1 MKIHTFLDKCCTI
14 LKGSKSNFGLNPVA
28 ELNMGLQT
36 SRALV
41 HFNTDHLKELVED
54 KTLANKSKI
63 KHILKLTNCSSVNI
77 NDNQKVYAGI
87 TGIEGKTRASSV
99 DVILFIL
106 PKDFDEG
113 KGFDYDDTFWFS
125 GRKQVSF
132 RGCNWFYGETN
143 KPWFDEEN
151 EDPELGYGPG
161 VYNSTYLYNEY
172 KKYLNGEGSDI
183 IIASQHFDYGA
194 ENFVFDITDY
204 VNEVIDGTR
213 QNHGLG
219 IAFSPDYEQYD
230 YESDKVS
237 NPARSFKACEVTG
250 VVPQYYIG
258 FFTNH
263 TNLFFE
269 PYLETDYSEYINDD
283 RQKFYKGKE
292 NKLYLYCNA
301 DGELTN
307 LDEIPTCTI
316 EGVEYPV
323 TQATKGVYYA
333 TVKITDVDE
342 DTILTDVWSNIKL
355 HGEDLD
361 DIEMEFTVLQRK
373 TVLTIGNNIGERK
386 DLVPY
391 LSGINDAETIR
402 IGDIRRIDV
411 DFRIPYTTNQK
422 AIFDS
427 AEYRVFVKDAN
438 REIDVYE
445 YQPLESAFLQNY
457 FIIDSNEM
465 VPGDYFVDIKVKT
478 GLNTKIY
485 REVTRFTIASN
496 INDYFV

>member
-14 LKGSKSNFGLNPVA
+14 VKDSRANLGLNPVA
-28 ELNMGLQT
+28 ELNMGLKT
-36 SRALV
+36 TRALV

-54 KTLANKSKI
+54 KTIADISKT

-77 NDNQKVYAGI
+77 NDNQKVYAGVS
-87 TGIEGKTRASSV
+87 TIEGKTRASSF
-99 DVILFIL
+99 DVIVFIL

-113 KGFDYDDTFWFS
+113 KGFDYEDTFWFS
-125 GRKQVSF
+125 GRKYYSV
-132 RGCNWFYGETN
+132 RGCNWFNGETN
-143 KPWFDEEN
+143 KPWFDPEVEK
-151 EDPELGYGPG
+151 EELGYGPG
-161 VYNSTYLYNEY
+161 VYDPVYLYNEY

-183 IIASQHFDYGA
+183 IIATQHFDYGA
-194 ENFVFDITDY
+194 ENFELDVTDY
-204 VNEVIDGTR
+204 VNDVISKKR
-213 QNHGLG
+213 INHGLG

-230 YESDKVS
+230 YSKDKAY
-237 NPARSFKACEVTG
+237 NAAASFKSCEVTG
-250 VVPQYYIG
+250 IIPQYYVG

-269 PYLETDYSEYINDD
+269 PYLETDYAEYINDD

-307 LDEIPTCTI
+307 LDEIPVCKI
-316 EGVEYPV
+316 EDVEYPV

-342 DTILTDVWSNIKL
+342 DTIMTDVWSNIKL
-355 HGEDLD
+355 NGEELD
-361 DIEMEFTVLQRK
+361 DVEMEFTVLARK
-373 TVLTIGNNIGERK
+373 TILTIGNGIGERH

-391 LSGINDAETIR
+391 LSGINDAEKIR

-411 DFRIPYTTNQK
+411 DFRIPYTTNQR
-422 AIFDS
+422 AIFDK
-427 AEYRVFVKDAN
+427 AEYRIYVKDSN
-438 REIDVYE
+438 REVVVYD
-445 YQPLESAFLQNY
+445 YQPMESAFLQNY
-457 FIIDSNEM
+457 FIVDSNEM
-465 VPGDYFVDIKVKT
+465 VPGDYFIDIKVKT
-478 GLNTKIY
+478 GMNTKIY

-496 INDYFV
+496 IDHYFV